1 MTAFDVVLRS
11 DAGQYRNLR
20 VAAADRNQALEQA
33 ALDGWQVLGC
43 EPSRSQPAAAR
54 RRRRTAFD
62 VAAFAHELASL
73 LAAGLSVTHALQ
85 TLAQSAGAGALGREL
100 TAVGQAIAEGIP
112 LSAALERQ
120 GETFPP
126 LLIATVRASEMTGD
140 LSESL
145 LRYAGHQQ
153 RLRALRDKVLGAAI
167 YPLLLLA
174 LGALVVLFLLGVVV
188 PKFAALIEVTRHE
201 LPWSSRLLMGWGRLV
216 SEHPGGAA
224 VAALG
229 LGIALVT
236 GLRHLVVDGARS
248 RWIESLPVVGRIVR
262 EFRHTQLFHTT
273 GMLLH
278 GGIPLPR
285 ALAMCGRLLGSA
297 DQARV
302 DEVVRMLRQ
311 GRSFSD
317 ALQTSGLSDAL
328 TAGMVAV
335 AERTGALAEILDRVA
350 QFKEAR
356 LQRTIEWAS
365 RLIEPALMVFI
376 GLVIGSIV
384 VMMYLPIFDLA
395 ASLQ

>member
-1 MTAFDVVLRS
+1 
-11 DAGQYRNLR
+11 
-20 VAAADRNQALEQA
+20 
-33 ALDGWQVLGC
+33 
-43 EPSRSQPAAAR
+43 
-54 RRRRTAFD
+54 
-62 VAAFAHELASL
+62 
-73 LAAGLSVTHALQ
+73 VTQSLQ
-85 TLAQSAGAGALGREL
+85 TLAQSAKGAFGREL
-100 TAVGQAIAEGIP
+100 TAVGRAIAEGVP

-120 GETFPP
+120 GDTFPP
-126 LLIATVRASEMTGD
+126 LMVATVRASEMTGD

-153 RLRALRDKVLGAAI
+153 RLRVLRDKVLGAAI

-174 LGALVVLFLLGVVV
+174 LGSLVVLFLLGVVV

-201 LPWSSRLLMGWGRLV
+201 LPWSSRLLMAWGRLV
-216 SEHPGGAA
+216 SEHPGGATFFA
-224 VAALG
+224 VAL
-229 LGIALVT
+229 IATVAA
-236 GLRHLVVDGARS
+236 GLRHVTVDGARS

-285 ALAMCGRLLGSA
+285 ALAMCGTLLGRA
-297 DQARV
+297 DQARLE
-302 DEVVRMLRQ
+302 EVVGMLRQ

-317 ALQTSGLSDAL
+317 ALQTTGLADAL
-328 TAGMVAV
+328 TGGMVAV

-356 LQRTIEWAS
+356 LQRTIDWAS
-365 RLIEPALMVFI
+365 RLIEPVLMIFI

>member
-11 DAGQYRNLR
+11 DAGQHRSLR
-20 VAAADRNQALEQA
+20 VSANDRGQALEHA
-33 ALDGWQVLGC
+33 AAEGWQVVGC
-43 EPSRSQPAAAR
+43 EPSRSRPATAR
-54 RRRRTAFD
+54 RPRRTKFD

-73 LAAGLSVTHALQ
+73 LAAGLSVTQALQ
-85 TLAQSAGAGALGREL
+85 TLAQSAQGAFGRTL
-100 TAVGQAIAEGIP
+100 TAVGSAIAEGVP

-120 GETFPP
+120 GDTFPP
-126 LLIATVRASEMTGD
+126 LMVATVRASEMTGD

-153 RLRALRDKVLGAAI
+153 RLRVLRDKVLGAAI

-174 LGALVVLFLLGVVV
+174 LGSLVVLFLLGVVV

-216 SEHPGGAA
+216 SEHPGTAGFVALAFMGA
-224 VAALG
+224 VAA
-229 LGIALVT
+229 
-236 GLRHLVVDGARS
+236 GLRHLTVDGARA
-248 RWIESLPVVGRIVR
+248 RWIEALPVVGRIVR
-262 EFRHTQLFHTT
+262 EFRHAQLFHTA

-285 ALAMCGRLLGSA
+285 ALAMCGTLLGHA
-297 DQARV
+297 DRARL
-302 DEVVRMLRQ
+302 DVVVGLLRQ

-317 ALQTSGLSDAL
+317 ALQSTGLADAL

-356 LQRTIEWAS
+356 LQRTIDWAS